1 MNADA
6 RALYRTAEAVRSLLM
21 QDARLEAWLPEACWN
36 ALAKLAR
43 QIERCRERR
52 FDRARLRLES
62 SWEARL
68 AELLAA
74 LTSQSG
80 RPRPKRPKVPSLR
93 EICDDMAA
101 LKEEFEDVDI
111 DFGAGTIS
119 VTTDP
124 ITLSGVPLGPFQIR
138 LDWRSLAERSPFR
151 VIALE
156 SHPAATNEG
165 VTHPHVQ
172 DERLCE
178 GDGREAIQQ
187 ALSQGRIADFF
198 LVVSRLLHTYAQGQ
212 AYVELSRW
220 QGVGCSDCGA
230 HVDDDERYVCERCD
244 ADLCGGCSSSCH
256 SCDRGLCSGCAKS
269 CDGCQQPQC
278 ESCRTACSE
287 CKGMF
292 CDECLDEG
300 LCSTCKAEQEVET
313 NEEPEIDETNES
325 PSVAGEPACSY
336 DSGRNDVAV
345 QPDNVGQTAL
355 SA

>member
-1 MNADA
+1 MNADE
-6 RALYRTAEAVRSLLM
+6 RALFRTAEGVRNLFT
-21 QDARLEAWLPEACWN
+21 QETIPAAWLPEARWS
-36 ALAKLAR
+36 ALEKLAR
-43 QIERCRERR
+43 QIERCRTHGFERAGR
-52 FDRARLRLES
+52 SLETAWQVRLE
-62 SWEARL
+62 EFYATLGAQVDRRRPARPRVPGL
-68 AELLAA
+68 REIYDDLAA
-74 LTSQSG
+74 L
-80 RPRPKRPKVPSLR
+80 R
-93 EICDDMAA
+93 
-101 LKEEFEDVDI
+101 EEFEDVDI

-124 ITLSGVPLGPFQIR
+124 ITLSGVALGPFQIR
-138 LDWRSLAERSPFR
+138 LEWRNLAERSPYR

-156 SHPAATNEG
+156 PRPADTNDA

-178 GDGREAIQQ
+178 GDGREAIKA
-187 ALSQGRIADFF
+187 ALSQGRIGDFF
-198 LVVSRLLHTYAQGQ
+198 LLIAQLLRTYAQGQ

-256 SCDRGLCSGCAKS
+256 SCDRGLCSSCANS

-278 ESCRTACSE
+278 EPCRSACSE